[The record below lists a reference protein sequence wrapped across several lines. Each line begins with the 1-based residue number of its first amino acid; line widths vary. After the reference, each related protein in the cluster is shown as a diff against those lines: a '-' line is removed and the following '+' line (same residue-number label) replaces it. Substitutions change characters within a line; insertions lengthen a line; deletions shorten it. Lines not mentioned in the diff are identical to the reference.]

1 MGLIYYYVCTKT
13 WNFSNWATNKKVS
26 PNGHP
31 HWVVGMPGHTR
42 GCPVGQNGQKTLKYV
57 WDIQI
62 ELEISQ
68 IGLLTRKLAPMG
80 TPAHWVVGM
89 PGYTRAW
96 PGHAH
101 LAILVEN
108 FLISEEDTDRSWD
121 FWNRVRN
128 NQVSPIGYPL
138 GTPGYAR
145 AHPGHAQLANLVKNF
160 MISMRDIGRT
170 WISWNRMR
178 NKQVSSFGHLVGT
191 PGHARPYPGH
201 AQWVNLVEK
210 NFNFPWGY
218 D

>member
-1 MGLIYYYVCTKT
+1 MPSRSKWSENTKICMRYTNRT
-13 WNFSNWATNKKVS
+13 WNFSNWTTNKKVS

-31 HWVVGMPGHTR
+31 HPLG
-42 GCPVGQNGQKTLKYV
+42 
-57 WDIQI
+57 
-62 ELEISQ
+62 S
-68 IGLLTRKLAPMG
+68 
-80 TPAHWVVGM
+80 
-89 PGYTRAW
+89 GYARAW

-160 MISMRDIGRT
+160 IISMRDIDRT

-201 AQWVNLVEK
+201 AQWVNLVEEI
-210 NFNFPWGY
+210 FNFP
-218 D
+218 

>member
-1 MGLIYYYVCTKT
+1 MGYIDRTLDFWNWTRMNKVIPIRHLLGNYWVC
-13 WNFSNWATNKKVS
+13 
-26 PNGHP
+26 
-31 HWVVGMPGHTR
+31 PGT
-42 GCPVGQNGQKTLKYV
+42 TLA
-57 WDIQI
+57 
-62 ELEISQ
+62 
-68 IGLLTRKLAPMG
+68 R
-80 TPAHWVVGM
+80 
-89 PGYTRAW
+89 

-138 GTPGYAR
+138 GAPGYAW
-145 AHPGHAQLANLVKNF
+145 AHPGHAQLANLVKKF
-160 MISMRDIGRT
+160 IISMRDIDRT

-201 AQWVNLVEK
+201 AQWVNLVEEI
-210 NFNFPWGY
+210 FNFAWGY